1 MSPKVLRKTVRPV
14 LPPTSTLGKRNVGT
28 SARLVPFDPP
38 MPPTYHPQPRKHSP
52 SPTRTRNH
60 TYLRT
65 TYDKQIAVL
74 IIVLVIAGLASLF
87 TAYYLFTATSRSL
100 LHPSHDVKDTG
111 ALQTALV
118 EISSSVPTAAF
129 VESVN
134 HLSFPAEK
142 FLAYL
147 PHSGFHNQRIALE
160 NALVLARI
168 LNRTLLLPPVRLG
181 DPLSYAPF
189 DELYE
194 TSADNR
200 RKIRLGFCRDL
211 SPADLNTPSKC
222 DDYFRYTHISWD
234 WLVDLSSVRDDQ
246 RLLEGWNYTD
256 AWLQHELDIST
267 DDIFYIKDST
277 RNEYSFQDFFS
288 FDPPARKFFQAVQIA
303 TLAHRPERLIQLG
316 TLFGSSRLHLRSST
330 NYVLRQHVRESMA
343 FANLD
348 LVRAADG
355 IRTALGGAYLGVHLR
370 IGDGVFE
377 WNAPENTRLAWWKL
391 LHLVLGFA
399 HDDILALE
407 RELFPD
413 DAEPAP
419 PTLNIDYPALRAP
432 HPPLPPFPLEAAP
445 LPDFPCRGPLH
456 TSPRLTSLNA
466 PLFVSTDAR
475 SPAHNGLL
483 VRFTRTFPCIFFL
496 DDFPE
501 DVASLRDLKS
511 PVDGVPLCPF
521 LMPFLDAMVVGQA
534 WQVVGTEQSTFSAF
548 VTDVLW
554 RTYHGFEIVQRG

>member
-1 MSPKVLRKTVRPV
+1 
-14 LPPTSTLGKRNVGT
+14 
-28 SARLVPFDPP
+28 
-38 MPPTYHPQPRKHSP
+38 MPPANQPPRP
-52 SPTRTRNH
+52 RNPGTRNH
-60 TYLRT
+60 SYLRT
-65 TYDKQIAVL
+65 AYDKQIAVL
-74 IIVLVIAGLASLF
+74 ITVLVIAGLASIF
-87 TAYYLFTATSRSL
+87 TAYYLFTATSRGL
-100 LHPSHDVKDTG
+100 LHPPHDIKHTG
-111 ALQTALV
+111 TLQTPLAKSAL
-118 EISSSVPTAAF
+118 SAQTAPI
-129 VESVN
+129 VKPVN

-168 LNRTLLLPPVRLG
+168 TNRTLLLPPIRLG

-194 TSADNR
+194 ASADD
-200 RKIRLGFCRDL
+200 RKTRLGFCRDL
-211 SPADLNTPSKC
+211 SPTDFNTPFQC
-222 DDYFRYTHISWD
+222 DDYYGYTHITWD
-234 WLVDLSSVRDDQ
+234 WLVDLSGVRDDQ

-256 AWLQHELDIST
+256 AWLQDELDISP

-277 RNEYSFQDFFS
+277 RNDYSFQDFFS

-316 TLFGSSRLHLRSST
+316 TLFGSSRLHLRSSA
-330 NYVLRQHVRESMA
+330 NYALRKHVRESMA
-343 FANLD
+343 FTNPH

-355 IRTALGGAYLGVHLR
+355 IRAALGGAYLGVHLR

-399 HDDILALE
+399 HDNILALE
-407 RELFPD
+407 RSLFLD
-413 DAEPAP
+413 DAGPGL
-419 PTLNIDYPALRAP
+419 PTLNVDYPAMRAP
-432 HPPLPPFPLEAAP
+432 HPPLPPFPLNATP
-445 LPDFPCRGPLH
+445 SSSFPCRGPLH
-456 TSPRLTSLNA
+456 TSPTLIPLNA

-501 DVASLRDLKS
+501 VAPLRDLKS
-511 PVDGVPLCPF
+511 PVDGVPLGPF

-554 RTYHGFEIVQRG
+554 RTYRGYEIVQRG

>member
-1 MSPKVLRKTVRPV
+1 MSPKVLRKPSRPV
-14 LPPTSTLGKRNVGT
+14 LPPVSTLGKRNTGA
-28 SARLVPFDPP
+28 SARLAAFDPP
-38 MPPTYHPQPRKHSP
+38 MPPTHYPRSRKHSQSP
-52 SPTRTRNH
+52 SRTRKHAYLH
-60 TYLRT
+60 TA
-65 TYDKQIAVL
+65 YDKQIAFL
-74 IIVLVIAGLASLF
+74 IIVLVLAGLASLY
-87 TAYYLFTATSRSL
+87 TAYYLFTDGL
-100 LHPSHDVKDTG
+100 LHSPSDGQHTGNSRGPLAGTAPSAPTVSYLDVNP
-111 ALQTALV
+111 V
-118 EISSSVPTAAF
+118 S
-129 VESVN
+129 
-134 HLSFPAEK
+134 HLSFPEEK
-142 FLAYL
+142 FIAYL

-189 DELYE
+189 DELYQA
-194 TSADNR
+194 SADD
-200 RKIRLGFCRDL
+200 RKNGLEFCRDL
-211 SPADLNTPSKC
+211 SPADFNTSFEC
-222 DDYFRYTHISWD
+222 DDYYGYTHLSWD
-234 WLVDLSSVRDDQ
+234 WLVDLSGVRDDQ

-256 AWLQHELDIST
+256 AWLQDELGIPT

-316 TLFGSSRLHLRSST
+316 TLFGSSRLHLRSSA
-330 NYVLRQHVRESMA
+330 NYALRKHVRESMA
-343 FANLD
+343 FTNSH

-355 IRTALGGAYLGVHLR
+355 IRAALGGAYLGVHLR

-377 WNAPENTRLAWWKL
+377 WNAPANTRLAWWKL

-399 HDDILALE
+399 HDDILSVE
-407 RELFPD
+407 RGLFPD
-413 DAEPAP
+413 DTEPGP
-419 PTLNIDYPALRAP
+419 PTLNVDYPAVRAP
-432 HPPLPPFPLEAAP
+432 HPPLPPFPLGAAP
-445 LPDFPCRGPLH
+445 EPGYYCRGPLH
-456 TSPRLTSLNA
+456 TSPSLIPLNA

-501 DVASLRDLKS
+501 EAASLRDLKS
-511 PVDGVPLCPF
+511 PVDGVPLGPF

-554 RTYHGFEIVQRG
+554 RTYRGYEIVQRG